1 MMRGRYGATPARF
14 YWEGER
20 DSLSVH
26 LERDPGSGSMLFTRM
41 AACTVTVESG
51 DVDDI
56 RRLADRLRRD
66 RDYLDPD
73 SPVRELRRLEADRLK
88 LLASERDRV

>member
-1 MMRGRYGATPARF
+1 MRGRYGATPARF

-41 AACTVTVESG
+41 APCTVTVESG
-51 DVDDI
+51 DAADI
-56 RRLADRLRRD
+56 RRVANRLRRD
-66 RDYLDPD
+66 REWISPD
-73 SPVRELRRLEADRLK
+73 SPVRELRRVEAERLEQLADEL
-88 LLASERDRV
+88 ERV